1 MITVRRSEAADFDA
15 WFALFEQVAGEGRW
29 IGTELPI
36 TRDAMRPSF
45 DRTLHSADGATF
57 LAFDG
62 EQLVGMIGVNPMNR
76 GVLEFGMMVAD
87 GHRGAGIGSQLLQ
100 ACIEWA
106 RSVQAHKVALSVWP
120 HNDAAIGLY
129 KKFGFEVE
137 GRLVKHYRRRNGE
150 LWDALLMG
158 LIL

>member
-1 MITVRRSEAADFDA
+1 
-15 WFALFEQVAGEGRW
+15 
-29 IGTELPI
+29 
-36 TRDAMRPSF
+36 
-45 DRTLHSADGATF
+45 
-57 LAFDG
+57 
-62 EQLVGMIGVNPMNR
+62 
-76 GVLEFGMMVAD
+76 
-87 GHRGAGIGSQLLQ
+87 LLQ